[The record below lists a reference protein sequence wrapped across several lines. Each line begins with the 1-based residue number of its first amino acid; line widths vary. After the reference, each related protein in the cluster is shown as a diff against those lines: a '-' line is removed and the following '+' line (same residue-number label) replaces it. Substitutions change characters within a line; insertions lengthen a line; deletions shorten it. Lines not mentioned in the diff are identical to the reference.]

1 LRANAIG
8 NTFMMGRGLELGRSG
23 RRELKLKGTG
33 PFDPRKLKWPPF
45 LAVML
50 L

>member
-8 NTFMMGRGLELGRSG
+8 NTFMMGRGLEGAE

-33 PFDPRKLKWPPF
+33 PFEFDPRKLKWPPF
-45 LAVML
+45 LAIML